1 MTQIWVNIG
10 SVVWQHQAITCTNVD
25 LSSKWFCGIIMKA
38 ILILSIH
45 IEPLSFHVKTTL
57 RKGYSRKFMN
67 VTNPERMAKATL
79 TTTFVWNL
87 KVLALKIAPIMQ
99 KRSKLLIRSLCTYFT
114 RYETH
119 PPPRGY
125 SHNKLEA
132 LRERKPTPRLV
143 WGAWNS
149 LFWCETV

>member
-1 MTQIWVNIG
+1 M
-10 SVVWQHQAITCTNVD
+10 
-25 LSSKWFCGIIMKA
+25 
-38 ILILSIH
+38 ILRHYHESDFEMEQLECLHSENTPVAPRLPILSIH

-119 PPPRGY
+119 PSPRGY